1 MNFSCDE
8 CDIIFSSKHA
18 LTYHLNNDVCKKK
31 EYPCK
36 YCVKTFTTETSMY
49 RHMRLSCK
57 AKKEEDEN
65 ENENKRLYDELIE
78 DRDRHGQQ
86 IMDLMNEMNAM
97 KASLNEN
104 QLVREP
110 MTINN
115 TNNVNTVNVTINNNI
130 NLSAY
135 GKEDMS
141 KITKAELLKVF
152 KSGFNST
159 LKLIDIMHFNPK
171 YPEFHNIYIS
181 SMKNQ
186 YAMIYD
192 GHDWTLV
199 MKDYLIDKLYDD
211 KREYIEEN
219 LDEFINSLSDSQLS
233 ALYRWLNAADGHS
246 YIKNIKNDIKLLLY
260 NKRKLP
266 MNNKINNQQEAEIMN
281 ILNAL
286 ENLEPVESEE
296 NTESKVIKKPKLK
309 FQLNKN

>member
-1 MNFSCDE
+1 
-8 CDIIFSSKHA
+8 
-18 LTYHLNNDVCKKK
+18 
-31 EYPCK
+31 
-36 YCVKTFTTETSMY
+36 
-49 RHMRLSCK
+49 
-57 AKKEEDEN
+57 
-65 ENENKRLYDELIE
+65 
-78 DRDRHGQQ
+78 
-86 IMDLMNEMNAM
+86 
-97 KASLNEN
+97 
-104 QLVREP
+104 
-110 MTINN
+110 
-115 TNNVNTVNVTINNNI
+115 
-130 NLSAY
+130 
-135 GKEDMS
+135 
-141 KITKAELLKVF
+141 
-152 KSGFNST
+152 
-159 LKLIDIMHFNPK
+159 
-171 YPEFHNIYIS
+171 
-181 SMKNQ
+181 MKNQ

-309 FQLNKN
+309 FSEALRLYRDNLEDASNDSFNDIFNDTSSNETLYDISDNITNKKEYSLGSSNNRSIIDKLSTQSKNMQIVETQSTKKVVAPRNGRKRKVIAVRNN